1 MKTLFAILSLAVFVA
16 APISADE
23 GKPAK
28 APKLAVKEVTVDEA
42 EKLIADTPGLIV
54 LDVRT
59 PEEFDHEHIKGAV
72 NVNLFDADFEK
83 LIAELDQTK
92 PVLLH
97 CAAGRR
103 STGAISQ
110 MTGKVKFPQ
119 IYHMNEGFSAW
130 KAAKKPF
137 EGKPLP
143 KESKPEEKPKP

>member
-1 MKTLFAILSLAVFVA
+1 MKTLLVILSILAFTTQVTVRLR
-16 APISADE
+16 ADE
-23 GKPAK
+23 SRSAK
-28 APKLAVKEVTVDEA
+28 DSKLAVKDVTADEA
-42 EKLIADTPGLIV
+42 EKLISGTPGLIV

-59 PEEFDHEHIKGAV
+59 PEEYDHEHIKGAV

-83 LIAELDQTK
+83 LIAGLDQSK

-97 CAAGRR
+97 CASGRR
-103 STGAISQ
+103 SSGAIKQ

-119 IYHMNEGFSAW
+119 VYHMNEGFNAW

-143 KESKPEEKPKP
+143 KEIK